1 MFNILVIPSGKKHPQ
16 LDNLTLRL
24 IYVSLCGCLVRM
36 WSFLAFFTRRIAN
49 QYTNLGYVT

>member
-24 IYVSLCGCLVRM
+24 IYVALCGCLVRM
-36 WSFLAFFTRRIAN
+36 WSFLAFFTCRIVN
-49 QYTNLGYVT
+49 Q